1 METDCWM
8 LPTTPKR
15 AFHLICTVKEAQ
27 SLERLSNLLVIT
39 QLESTRA
46 WIPAQET
53 WFQNSSKICHI
64 VNIQALPEAPR
75 ESLPRLLVTIKAWL
89 MMVVVARHSKVP
101 CLLLLSSVT
110 VATQQSPVRL
120 PPPAGW
126 SSSRSSSFLH
136 LWHHMTIPHSCC
148 SSATSGKPFLTFFH
162 MSPYCVEL
170 PKHLGWR
177 TCKPAHT
184 CCPTTSSHLVLSPL
198 LSERSS
204 LTRVGPTSPRHA
216 AHSTTSVEMAFVIL
230 SKQQHAWWRSI
241 LLL

>member
-53 WFQNSSKICHI
+53 WFQNSPKICHI

-75 ESLPRLLVTIKAWL
+75 KSLPRLLGTIKAWL

-110 VATQQSPVRL
+110 VAPQQSPQCVFRL
-120 PPPAGW
+120 QQAGPHLDPLPFSIYGIIW
-126 SSSRSSSFLH
+126 LSLILAVLARPLESLFL
-136 LWHHMTIPHSCC
+136 L
-148 SSATSGKPFLTFFH
+148 FFT
-162 MSPYCVEL
+162 
-170 PKHLGWR
+170 W
-177 TCKPAHT
+177 A
-184 CCPTTSSHLVLSPL
+184 PT
-198 LSERSS
+198 
-204 LTRVGPTSPRHA
+204 A
-216 AHSTTSVEMAFVIL
+216 
-230 SKQQHAWWRSI
+230 
-241 LLL
+241 